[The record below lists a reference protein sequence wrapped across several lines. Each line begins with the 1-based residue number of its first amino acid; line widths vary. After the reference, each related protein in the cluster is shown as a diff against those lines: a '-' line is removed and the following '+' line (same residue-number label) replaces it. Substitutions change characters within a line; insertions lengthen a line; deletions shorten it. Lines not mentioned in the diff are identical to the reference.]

1 MEESVATVRWG
12 SAGRHRAPVL
22 DGLVVAVFC
31 HYESRSGQPLLHEH
45 ALISVKV
52 RRPDGQWGNL

>member
-1 MEESVATVRWG
+1 MRWG